1 MWINYFVMYIN
12 QIKIKNF
19 TFTIANA
26 VFPKN
31 GSGDGPGIPSFL
43 KTE

>member
-1 MWINYFVMYIN
+1 VDKLFCYVN

-26 VFPKN
+26 VFPKK